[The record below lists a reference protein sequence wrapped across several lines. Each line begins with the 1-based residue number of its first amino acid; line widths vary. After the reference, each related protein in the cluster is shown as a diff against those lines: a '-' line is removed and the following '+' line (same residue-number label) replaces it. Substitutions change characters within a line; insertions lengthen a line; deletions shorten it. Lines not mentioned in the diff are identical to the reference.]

1 MASTSSCTTTSGTSA
16 PQSSPTSPSLPPTS
30 DIDIVSEL
38 AFSNVPWPVRP
49 TPGINYD
56 FVALMYL
63 GGSALAAFFFV
74 LERYI
79 LAPLLVEQSP
89 PNSTT
94 DSTIASNGDTA
105 GAQDGE
111 QWKEFARGMEGMY
124 VVFVPFAPC
133 LIWSLVVRYF
143 WIKETKILE
152 EEKKK
157 K

>member
-1 MASTSSCTTTSGTSA
+1 
-16 PQSSPTSPSLPPTS
+16 
-30 DIDIVSEL
+30 
-38 AFSNVPWPVRP
+38 
-49 TPGINYD
+49 
-56 FVALMYL
+56 MYL
-63 GGSALAAFFFV
+63 AGSALAAFFFI
-74 LERYI
+74 LERCI
-79 LAPLLVEQSP
+79 LAPLLVEQSA
-89 PNSTT
+89 PNTTT
-94 DSTIASNGDTA
+94 DSTIANNGDTA